1 MAPNRPSP
9 EALLAALQQ
18 DASTRTRQ
26 SLTLIHTICSEQ
38 HASGSKDFSV
48 ATIGKLCSARG
59 GPSTQAIRN
68 VSGEHYRA
76 LLSAW
81 ASYGDGSTRKPP
93 ARAESGVADDVLG
106 MIPDAAVRALV
117 GSFLAENRKLKAE
130 NMLLKK
136 QSNIVIDRRPTSAL
150 SGSPSPT
157 DVQVI
162 PPLTALMPLEVD
174 ALRHAI
180 SDDLM
185 KNMGWTVDAKTG
197 RVSKGGH
204 AIFRAGFVTAL
215 KKVLEATRTL
225 G

>member
-1 MAPNRPSP
+1 MSPSKPSP
-9 EALLAALQQ
+9 ETLLAALQQ

-26 SLTLIHTICSEQ
+26 SLMLIHSICSEQ

-48 ATIGKLCSARG
+48 ATIGKLSSGRG
-59 GPSTQAIRN
+59 GPSPQAIRN

-81 ASYGDGSTRKPP
+81 AGYADGATRKPP
-93 ARAESGVADDVLG
+93 ARVESGVADDVLD

-130 NMLLKK
+130 NMLLKT
-136 QSNIVIDRRPTSAL
+136 QANVVIDRRPAIAL
-150 SGSPSPT
+150 SGSPTST
-157 DVQVI
+157 VVQLM
-162 PPLTALMPLEVD
+162 PPLSTLMPLEVD

-180 SDDLM
+180 SDEQL

-204 AIFRAGFVTAL
+204 AIFRAGFATAI
-215 KKVLEATRTL
+215 KKVLDATRT
-225 G
+225 